1 MEDTLGMTIEE
12 LERLPNWQ
20 STAVDNQTGHA
31 IAIIRAGDEHY
42 SLLDG
47 NSMTTPY
54 ATEIGHPEGGN
65 IFSINE
71 VRQMF
76 ATRRL
81 SGLRGFLPD

>member
-1 MEDTLGMTIEE
+1 MTTEE

-31 IAIIRAGDEHY
+31 IAIIRVGDERY
-42 SLLDG
+42 RLYDG
-47 NSMTTPY
+47 NSITTPY
-54 ATEIGHPEGGN
+54 ATEIGHAEGGN

-76 ATRRL
+76 ATRKL
-81 SGLRGFLPD
+81 SILRGFLPD

>member
-1 MEDTLGMTIEE
+1 MTIEE
-12 LERLPNWQ
+12 LEQLPNWQ

-31 IAIIRAGDEHY
+31 IAIIRVDEEHY
-42 SLLDG
+42 RLYDS

-54 ATEIGHPEGGN
+54 ATEIGHPQGGN

-76 ATRRL
+76 ATRKL
-81 SGLRGFLPD
+81 SGPRGFLSD